1 MLPESNSQ
9 PLQVSDQDALVVV
22 SKTARR
28 SLRYGSARAKWECD
42 IEAEAEDEVPGE
54 GRDGL

>member
-1 MLPESNSQ
+1 MPLGINSL

-28 SLRYGSARAKWECD
+28 SLRYEIVGARWRCD
-42 IEAEAEDEVPGE
+42 IEVEAEDEVPGE